1 MVLKVR
7 PKIAAPK
14 GCPLSACMVLLR
26 GAWTLEVMW
35 SLSGGPPRF
44 SEMRRDHSAISAKVL
59 SARLK
64 DIETR
69 CVVTR
74 STMQTRPP
82 TVEYGLTDLGQQLIP
97 VVHAIVEVASSQH
110 LRQIEA
116 FGPPPESAHSLEGES

>member
-1 MVLKVR
+1 
-7 PKIAAPK
+7 
-14 GCPLSACMVLLR
+14 
-26 GAWTLEVMW
+26 
-35 SLSGGPPRF
+35 
-44 SEMRRDHSAISAKVL
+44 MRRDHSAISAKVL